1 MERERGLKVSPMVND
16 RAGVSIMHS
25 PEESTTAATRSDR
38 QASRPRRDAAPSN
51 QPGPAGALAARLLA
65 TIWGLAFLALGCAA
79 PARADVTSLADDAAR
94 DAIRFLVEREV
105 GDRHRVEVRIGRL
118 DPRLQL
124 ASCARVEPFVPP
136 AARLWGRTSIGV
148 RCIEGAR
155 WSILVPVTVSVYGK
169 ALVAAAALPAG
180 SSPVASD
187 FRIEEVDLTKEYGQV
202 VSDAAEVAGQVLTR
216 SLAAGQT
223 LRQDALRTPPSV
235 NAGDPVKIFL
245 VGQGFTIVGEG
256 VALSAAAEGDRLRVR
271 TESGKVLVAP
281 VRGRGIEIK
290 L

>member
-1 MERERGLKVSPMVND
+1 
-16 RAGVSIMHS
+16 MHS
-25 PEESTTAATRSDR
+25 IEESTTAAMRSGP
-38 QASRPRRDAAPSN
+38 QAARRPRPAAPSHRRTRF
-51 QPGPAGALAARLLA
+51 GALPARLLA
-65 TIWGLAFLALGCAA
+65 GVCGLVFLALGGVASAA
-79 PARADVTSLADDAAR
+79 ADASSLADGAAR

-124 ASCARVEPFVPP
+124 AACARVEPFVPP

-148 RCIEGAR
+148 RCVEGAR

-187 FRIEEVDLTKEYGQV
+187 FRIDEVDLTREHGQV
-202 VSDAAEVAGQVLTR
+202 VSDAAEVSGRVLTR

-271 TESGKVLVAP
+271 TESGRVLVAP

>member
-1 MERERGLKVSPMVND
+1 
-16 RAGVSIMHS
+16 MHS
-25 PEESTTAATRSDR
+25 PEQSTTP
-38 QASRPRRDAAPSN
+38 ASRADLRASQPRRGAAPAA
-51 QPGPAGALAARLLA
+51 PPDRRAPAGALAVRLFATVCGFVLLA
-65 TIWGLAFLALGCAA
+65 LSGAA
-79 PARADVTSLADDAAR
+79 PARAQVTSLADDTAR

-124 ASCARVEPFVPP
+124 APCARVEPFVPP
-136 AARLWGRTSIGV
+136 AAKLWGRTSIGV

-180 SSPVASD
+180 TSPLASD
-187 FRIEEVDLTKEYGQV
+187 FRTEEVDLTKEYGQV
-202 VSDAAEVAGQVLTR
+202 VSDAAEVSGQVLTR

-223 LRQDALRTPPSV
+223 LRQDALRRPPSV

-256 VALSAAAEGDRLRVR
+256 VALSPAAEGDRLRVR
-271 TESGKVLVAP
+271 TESGKILVAP